1 MDDQKLKM
9 MRVQGIKYLIKDVL
23 HNKYFHSDRVNSICG
38 CGAMDVDV
46 ELWMRTSTQ
55 GLSCKSHESTGQAPL
70 QGACNGARAGKI
82 VNYISIL
89 FNTYDT

>member
-46 ELWMRTSTQ
+46 ALWMRTSTQ
-55 GLSCKSHESTGQAPL
+55 GVSVAKAMRARVKLLCKEHAMVQGQA
-70 QGACNGARAGKI
+70 K
-82 VNYISIL
+82 
-89 FNTYDT
+89 